1 MQGFLPESWLFSWLR
16 LEGPSV
22 LKHRWN
28 VLSCR
33 HRGTKI
39 SLEGETLALELQA
52 LFLYLSQLFII
63 SGNFWIYIVL
73 LKSGAES
80 WISRWMDSQHLSV
93 HFGQKMES
101 TVMEQKVQHLKLLGH
116 VATASDAFISH
127 WYSLESSCFG
137 GWIKVQFAI
146 RCC

>member
-1 MQGFLPESWLFSWLR
+1 MQGFLPESWLFFWLR

-22 LKHRWN
+22 LKHHWN

-33 HRGTKI
+33 HRGTKT
-39 SLEGETLALELQA
+39 SLEREILALELQA

-73 LKSGAES
+73 LKSGAEP
-80 WISRWMDSQHLSV
+80 WISRWVDSQHLSV
-93 HFGQKMES
+93 LFGQKMES

-116 VATASDAFISH
+116 VATASGAFISH
-127 WYSLESSCFG
+127 WYSLESSWFG
-137 GWIKVQFAI
+137 GRIKMQLV
-146 RCC
+146 CN